1 MIVADASV
9 VLEILRQTSAGVE
22 FQDLLFQHSVH
33 APYLLDIEVTHG
45 LRRLE
50 RSAQMDVRQALNSLA
65 ILRDMRIQRYPHTP
79 LLDEIWKLRHN
90 LTAYDATY
98 LALALWLRADLVTM
112 DAGLRNEALRH
123 GVKVLR

>member
-9 VLEILRQTSAGVE
+9 VLEILKQTRVGVE
-22 FQDLLFQHSVH
+22 FQDLLFQHTVH

-45 LRRLE
+45 LCRLE
-50 RSAQMDVRQALNSLA
+50 RVGLMDVRQALNSLA
-65 ILRDMRIQRYPHTP
+65 ILRDMRIKRHPHTP

-98 LALALWLRADLVTM
+98 LALALCLRADLVTL

-123 GVKVLR
+123 GVEVLR